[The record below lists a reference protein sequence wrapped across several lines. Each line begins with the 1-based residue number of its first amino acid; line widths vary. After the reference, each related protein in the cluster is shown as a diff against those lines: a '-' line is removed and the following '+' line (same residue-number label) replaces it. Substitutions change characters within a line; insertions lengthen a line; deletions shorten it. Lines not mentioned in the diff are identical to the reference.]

1 MIYDRCLGIAAARTD
16 LWGGIA
22 VMDLLGKDLL
32 LPITDT
38 LIFGAHLVHFFWYT
52 HFGAHLCTSIF
63 APHIYGSSEG
73 RRFSFSETLFW
84 EIETLSHFTVNSA
97 ANIPKTDYACTMHI
111 LKCIFMLRNVIPYP
125 QEM

>member
-1 MIYDRCLGIAAARTD
+1 MMYGRCLGIAAARTD

-73 RRFSFSETLFW
+73 RRFSFSETLFGKL
-84 EIETLSHFTVNSA
+84 IH
-97 ANIPKTDYACTMHI
+97 
-111 LKCIFMLRNVIPYP
+111 
-125 QEM
+125 

>member
-1 MIYDRCLGIAAARTD
+1 MMYGRCLGIAAARTD

-38 LIFGAHLVHFFWYT
+38 LIFGAHLVYTFSALFWYTHFCALFWYT

-73 RRFSFSETLFW
+73 RRFSFSETLFGKL
-84 EIETLSHFTVNSA
+84 IH
-97 ANIPKTDYACTMHI
+97 
-111 LKCIFMLRNVIPYP
+111 
-125 QEM
+125 

>member
-1 MIYDRCLGIAAARTD
+1 MIYGRCLGIAAARTD

-38 LIFGAHLVHFFWYT
+38 LMIFGAHLVLFFWYTHFGALFWYTHFCALFWYT

-63 APHIYGSSEG
+63 AAPIYVSSEG
-73 RRFSFSETLFW
+73 R
-84 EIETLSHFTVNSA
+84 
-97 ANIPKTDYACTMHI
+97 
-111 LKCIFMLRNVIPYP
+111 
-125 QEM
+125 